1 MNKKQLIDAIGQ
13 LNDSVFAGTEAF
25 DPASETRL
33 STGTESRGGMR
44 KGRRIFLLAAAAVL
58 LIGGTAL
65 AAPLLRG
72 ATLRLEKEEI
82 DGEEYYSFRYETDE
96 DARVSVSEIQGDV
109 LADME
114 GIPER
119 IAKHRPFDSM
129 APNAV
134 IRRFNTVDEAISY
147 IGYKDIIFPT
157 LDYDYESVHTEV
169 LGTNPD
175 GTDRYVPGF
184 ISLQT
189 TQKYTGASTLYI
201 QVCAQIRTDACPA
214 DRSVLNVALS
224 PNAAVCSTE
233 EVTVNGR
240 TFTVVRQKNESPDP
254 GWDRMT
260 EVYWLENGI
269 SYLLSIPHPEADA
282 EYAEQIVTE
291 WMNSFPKR

>member
-13 LNDSVFAGTEAF
+13 LNDSVFAGTEAI
-25 DPASETRL
+25 DAGSETRFAA
-33 STGTESRGGMR
+33 TESRGGMKRGR
-44 KGRRIFLLAAAAVL
+44 KVFLLAAAAVL

-82 DGEEYYSFRYETDE
+82 DGEDYYTFHYETDE
-96 DARVSVSEIQGDV
+96 DTRVSVSKIQGDV

-114 GIPER
+114 DIPER
-119 IAKHRPFDSM
+119 VANHKPFDSM
-129 APNAV
+129 DPTAV
-134 IRRFNTVDEAISY
+134 IKRFNTIDEALSY
-147 IGYKDIIFPT
+147 IGYGDLIFPK
-157 LDYDYESVHTEV
+157 LDYDYESIHTEV
-169 LGTNPD
+169 CGTKPD
-175 GTDRYVPGF
+175 GSDRYVPGF

-189 TQKYTGASTLYI
+189 MQKYTGASTLYI

-214 DRSVLNVALS
+214 DGSVLNVALS
-224 PNAAVCSTE
+224 PDAVVCSTE

-269 SYLLSIPHPEADA
+269 SYLLNIPHPEADA
-282 EYAEQIVTE
+282 EYVVRIVTE

>member
-13 LNDSVFAGTEAF
+13 LNDSVFAGTEAI
-25 DPASETRL
+25 DAGSETRFAA
-33 STGTESRGGMR
+33 TESRGGMKRGR
-44 KGRRIFLLAAAAVL
+44 KVFLLAAAAVL

-82 DGEEYYSFRYETDE
+82 DGEDYYTFHYETDE
-96 DARVSVSEIQGDV
+96 DTRVSVSKIQGDV

-114 GIPER
+114 DIPER
-119 IAKHRPFDSM
+119 VANHKPFDSM
-129 APNAV
+129 DPTAV
-134 IRRFNTVDEAISY
+134 IKRFNTIDEALSY
-147 IGYKDIIFPT
+147 IGYGDLIFPK
-157 LDYDYESVHTEV
+157 LDYDYESIHTEV
-169 LGTNPD
+169 CGTKPD
-175 GTDRYVPGF
+175 GSDRYVPGF

-189 TQKYTGASTLYI
+189 MQKYTGASTLYI

-214 DRSVLNVALS
+214 DGSVLNVALS
-224 PNAAVCSTE
+224 PDAVVCSTE

-269 SYLLSIPHPEADA
+269 SYLLNIPHPEADA
-282 EYAEQIVTE
+282 EYVERIVTE

>member
-25 DPASETRL
+25 DTVSETRF
-33 STGTESRGGMR
+33 SNATESRGGMR

-114 GIPER
+114 DIPER
-119 IAKHRPFDSM
+119 VANHKPFDSM
-129 APNAV
+129 DPTAV
-134 IRRFNTVDEAISY
+134 IKRFNTIDEALSY
-147 IGYKDIIFPT
+147 IGYGDLIFPK
-157 LDYDYESVHTEV
+157 LDYDYESIHTEV
-169 LGTNPD
+169 CGTKPD
-175 GTDRYVPGF
+175 GSDRYVPGF
-184 ISLQT
+184 ITLQT
-189 TQKYTGASTLYI
+189 TQKYSDASSLHFEVI
-201 QVCAQIRTDACPA
+201 AHIRTDACPA
-214 DRSVLNVALS
+214 DGSVLNVALS
-224 PNAAVCSTE
+224 PDAAVCSTE

-240 TFTVVRQKNESPDP
+240 TFTVVRQKNESSDP